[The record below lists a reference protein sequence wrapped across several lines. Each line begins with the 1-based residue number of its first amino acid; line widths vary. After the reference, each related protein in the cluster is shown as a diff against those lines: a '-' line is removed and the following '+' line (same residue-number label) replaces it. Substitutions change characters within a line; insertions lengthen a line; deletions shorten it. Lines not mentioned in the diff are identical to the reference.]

1 MKKTALAAAVWL
13 FFTGVSYASA
23 PTAVHFNWTSTHS
36 ASISWTLDNP
46 VSQNPWMVLSTDSL
60 FDTWLSSSSLI
71 LAQQT
76 TDYYGLQPNTT
87 YYFKVKVM
95 TEPDS
100 AYSADIS
107 SATPPASPQG
117 FAFSSVWVTSA
128 ALQWADGGNP
138 AGTWYQAEAA
148 IDEGFI
154 TTVGLSSGTGLSAEF
169 QYLNANTTYYFSL
182 KALGHG
188 GQDAAY
194 STALSSITLANP
206 PGAEAYA
213 LVSSTGLSVFWD
225 ANGNPDGTRYE
236 LTESTSAFATVNF
249 SSVTDSNYFEASGL
263 IPNTTYYYRAA
274 ALNGAGVRSAVTGFA
289 PVATYSAPPL
299 ENPPSLGAVTGTSVE
314 TRWLINGNPISTEY
328 YVWVSTDPL
337 FNGLDYGSGTWFA
350 APAYTVTGLESGRAY
365 YFRVRSRD
373 ANGRPSAWLDLGTR
387 TTAAGA
393 DNTPPSV
400 NNLQGG
406 DDAWRGAAGGSYRV
420 HFSDLGS
427 GLDRFEVKITSG
439 QYAAGITVYDW
450 TAAVTG
456 INDAYFEQDWVLPQ
470 AAFEAIQENVTS
482 YVSVRVY
489 DQAGNATLSPNAFYV
504 RRDTT
509 PPTIDDYADSP
520 AGWLAADP
528 GAVFD
533 VDFADALSGLSQ
545 VLYSASNQPGMA
557 DANVLPWTPI
567 EVITSSPSYTALW
580 GLDFGA
586 LADGASN
593 YISVRA
599 VDAAGNAFTRQD
611 VFRILK
617 NTIGPAVAI
626 AAPQAGYVST
636 AAVLS
641 GAASAMNEYSPVTG
655 NEVAIQELSGSNYFD
670 GAAFSSPSAV
680 WLAASGLASWSY
692 SASTV
697 PFAAGTQYKVYA
709 RARDSNGFL
718 TPLPYPNVTFQLDQ
732 AAPTVWVSTP
742 ADASTVYAFDA
753 VEGTAAD
760 TGGAGLA
767 GAEVYLMRLA
777 DGKWWNFQTAA
788 WGEVPVASAP
798 APGSPWAFAPD
809 SALRSALV
817 HGQQYYAGASARD
830 SASPANAAP
839 FGSAGST
846 FTWVDSYAPEAVTAF
861 APSTGTSPGRVV
873 VAWTFPGDDGGA
885 FALTYGRYAVQYS
898 TYPEAVF
905 STQAAQVMISTGLV
919 QPGAQQSYTIAGL
932 SPETTYYLTLWT
944 EDDAGLWSGPSP
956 LASTL
961 SGESLNDMISGTV
974 KNPLGSGVT
983 GVMVEAITNTGM
995 VAAAGYT
1002 LDDGLGSFT
1011 LNGLAD
1017 GLYRVQV
1024 TWLEDGFASSVAKD
1038 QIPMGYADANFVLSV
1053 SYELASVSGSVPSA
1067 VRPLASG
1074 AGVSALPAAVQLWQ
1088 GGRLVAAASPDA
1100 AGRFSIRNL
1109 IPGSYVLKAA
1119 GPDGAWKSVPI
1130 TLARGENLQIS
1141 PLGTLLRQASA
1152 YAYPNPADAG
1162 YVKFRLQ
1169 TDVSPVRV
1177 GLAVYALDGRLVRSS
1192 EYGDPGWTYT
1202 AGPPDTYEY
1211 RWDFTDGKP
1220 ASGVYF
1226 YTLRLRQPNT
1236 GETGG
1241 ARGKFAVI
1249 R

>member
-1 MKKTALAAAVWL
+1 M
-13 FFTGVSYASA
+13 G
-23 PTAVHFNWTSTHS
+23 
-36 ASISWTLDNP
+36 WTLGNP
-46 VSQNPWMVLSTDSL
+46 PAETPWMVLSADSS
-60 FDTWLSSSSLI
+60 FATWVSSSALA

-76 TDYYGLQPNTT
+76 TDYYGLRPNTT
-87 YYFKVKVM
+87 YYFRVKVE
-95 TEPDS
+95 TEDDS
-100 AYSADIS
+100 AYSSAVS
-107 SATPPASPQG
+107 SATPPAAPQG
-117 FAFSSVWVTSA
+117 FSFSSVFVTSA

-154 TTVGLSSGTGLSAEF
+154 TAVGLSSGPAAAAGFGS
-169 QYLNANTTYYFSL
+169 LNPNTTYYFSL
-182 KALGHG
+182 KALGFG
-188 GQDAAY
+188 GQDARYAAVV
-194 STALSSITLANP
+194 STITLTNP
-206 PGAEAYA
+206 PVSEAYA

-225 ANGNPDGTRYE
+225 NNGNPEGTRYE
-236 LTESTSAFATVNF
+236 LAESTSAFATVNL
-249 SSVTDSNYFEASGL
+249 SSVTDSNYYEASGL
-263 IPNTTYYYRAA
+263 TPNTTYYYRAA
-274 ALNGAGVRSAVTGFA
+274 AVNGGGVRSAVTEFS
-289 PVATYSAPPL
+289 PVLTYAAPPL

-314 TRWLINGNPISTEY
+314 TRWLINGNPVSTEY

-337 FNGLDYGSGTWFA
+337 FNGLDFGPGVWFA
-350 APAYTVTGLESGRAY
+350 APAYTVAGLESGRSY
-365 YFRVRSRD
+365 HFRVRSRD
-373 ANGRPSAWLDLGTR
+373 LQGRYSVWLDLGAK
-387 TTAAGA
+387 TTSVGD

-400 NNLQGG
+400 SDLQGG

-427 GLDRFEVKITSG
+427 GLDRFEVTVTSG
-439 QYAAGITVYDW
+439 PYSGGVIVAPW
-450 TAAVTG
+450 TPAVAS
-456 INDAYFEQDWVLPQ
+456 INDAYFERDWALPA
-470 AAFEAIQENVTS
+470 AAFEAIQENVAS

-489 DQAGNATLSPNAFYV
+489 DQAANVTTYPDAFYV

-520 AGWLAADP
+520 QNWLSADP

-545 VLYSASNQPGMA
+545 VLYSASNQPGVA
-557 DANVLPWTPI
+557 DAGVLGWTPVD
-567 EVITSSPSYTALW
+567 VITSSPSFTALW
-580 GLDFGA
+580 GLNFGA

-599 VDAAGNAFTRQD
+599 VDAAGNATTRQD

-617 NTIGPAVAI
+617 NTRGPAVSI
-626 AAPQAGYVST
+626 ASPQAGYVST

-655 NEVAIQELSGSNYFD
+655 NEVALQELGGGSYFD
-670 GAAFSSPSAV
+670 GTEFASPSAV
-680 WLAASGLASWSY
+680 WLAASGLAAWAY
-692 SASTV
+692 DASTV

-709 RARDSNGFL
+709 RSRDNNGFL

-742 ADASTVYAFDA
+742 AAASSVYAFDA

-767 GAEVYLMRLA
+767 GADVYLMRLA

-788 WGEVPVASAP
+788 WGGVPVASAP
-798 APGSPWAFAPD
+798 APGSPWAFSPD
-809 SALRSALV
+809 AALRAALV

-846 FTWVDSYAPEAVTAF
+846 FTWVDSRAPEAVASF
-861 APSTGTSPGRVV
+861 APSTGTSPGRVNL
-873 VAWTFPGDDGGA
+873 AWTFPGDDGGA

-905 STQAAQVMISTGLV
+905 STQAAQVLISTGLV
-919 QPGAQQSYTIAGL
+919 QPGAAQTHTIAGL
-932 SPETTYYLTLWT
+932 NPETTYYLTLWT

-961 SGESLNDMISGTV
+961 SGESLENMISGTV
-974 KNPLGSGVT
+974 KNPPGAGVT
-983 GVMVEAITNTGM
+983 AVMVEAVTNTGM
-995 VAAAGYT
+995 VAASGYT

-1024 TWLEDGFASSVAKD
+1024 TWLEEGFASSVAKD

-1053 SYELASVSGSVPSA
+1053 AYELASVSGSVPASA
-1067 VRPLASG
+1067 PARAPG
-1074 AGVSALPAAVQLWQ
+1074 AGVSASPAAPVQLWQ
-1088 GGRLVAAASPDA
+1088 GSRLVASAAPDA

-1109 IPGSYVLKAA
+1109 IPGSYTLKAA
-1119 GPDGAWKSVPI
+1119 GPDGAWKSFPV
-1130 TLARGENLQIS
+1130 TLARGENLRIS
-1141 PLGTLLRQASA
+1141 PLGALLRQASA

-1169 TDVSPVRV
+1169 TDVSPLQVW
-1177 GLAVYALDGRLVRSS
+1177 LAVYALDGRLVRSS
-1192 EYGDPGWTYT
+1192 EYGSPGWTYT

-1211 RWDFTDGKP
+1211 RWDFTGGKP

-1226 YTLRLRQPNT
+1226 YALRLRQPN
-1236 GETGG
+1236 GG
-1241 ARGKFAVI
+1241 ATDGMKGKFAVI

>member
-1 MKKTALAAAVWL
+1 MKKIALAAAAWL
-13 FFTGVSYASA
+13 FFTGFSHASV

-36 ASISWTLDNP
+36 VSVSWTLDAP
-46 VSQNPWMVLSTDSL
+46 GTETPWMALSDDQSFSAWISSAALVLGQ
-60 FDTWLSSSSLI
+60 SS
-71 LAQQT
+71 

-87 YYFKVKVM
+87 YYFKVKVS
-95 TEPDS
+95 TEA
-100 AYSADIS
+100 AYSAAVS
-107 SATPPASPQG
+107 SATPPAAPQA
-117 FAFSSVWVTSA
+117 FALASVWVTSA

-138 AGTWYQAEAA
+138 PGAWYQAEAS

-154 TTVGLSSGTGLSAEF
+154 TTIGLSSGAAVAAGFSS
-169 QYLNANTTYYFSL
+169 LNPNTTYYFNL
-182 KALGHG
+182 KTLGFG
-188 GQDAAY
+188 GQDAPYAAVL
-194 STALSSITLANP
+194 TTITLTNP
-206 PGAEAYA
+206 PVSETYA

-236 LTESTSAFATVNF
+236 LAESTSAFATLNF
-249 SSVTDSNYFEASGL
+249 SSVTGSNYFEAAGL
-263 IPNTTYYYRAA
+263 IPNTTYFYRAA
-274 ALNGAGVRSAVTGFA
+274 AVNGAGVRSAVTEFA

-314 TRWLINGNPISTEY
+314 TRWLINGNPVTTEY
-328 YVWVSTDPL
+328 KIQVSTDAQ
-337 FNGLDYGSGTWFA
+337 FNGNDYGPPDWFA
-350 APAYTVTGLESGRAY
+350 APARTVVSLESGRAY

-373 ANGRPSAWLDLGTR
+373 FLGRYSAWLDLGSKA
-387 TTAAGA
+387 TAAGA

-406 DDAWRGAAGGSYRV
+406 DDTWRGAAGGAYRV

-427 GLDRFEVKITSG
+427 GLDRFEVKVTSG
-439 QYAAGITVYDW
+439 QYAGGITVRDW
-450 TAAVTG
+450 TEAVTG
-456 INDAYFEQDWVLPQ
+456 INDAYFEQDWVLPA
-470 AAFEAIQENVTS
+470 AAFEAIQENVAS

-489 DQAGNATLSPNAFYV
+489 DQAANVTLYPDAFYV

-528 GAVFD
+528 GAIFD

-545 VLYSASNQPGMA
+545 VLYSASNQPGVA
-557 DANVLPWTPI
+557 DASVLGWTPVD
-567 EVITSSPSYTALW
+567 VITSSPSFTALW
-580 GLDFGA
+580 GVDFGA

-599 VDAAGNAFTRQD
+599 VDAAGNSFTRQD

-617 NTIGPAVAI
+617 NTIGPAVNI

-636 AAVLS
+636 AAVIS

-655 NEVAIQELSGSNYFD
+655 NEVAIQELSGNNYFD
-670 GAAFSSPSAV
+670 GTAFASPAAV
-680 WLAASGLASWSY
+680 WLAASGLAAWSY
-692 SASTV
+692 GASTV
-697 PFAAGTQYKVYA
+697 PFSAGTQYKVYA
-709 RARDSNGFL
+709 RSRDVNAFL
-718 TPLPYPNVTFQLDQ
+718 TPVPYPNVTFQLDQ
-732 AAPTVWVSTP
+732 AAPAVWVSTP
-742 ADASTVYAFDA
+742 ADASSVYAFDA

-760 TGGAGLA
+760 AGGSGLA
-767 GAEVYLMRLA
+767 GADVYLMRLA

-798 APGSPWAFAPD
+798 PAGSPWVFTPD
-809 SALRSALV
+809 AALRSALA
-817 HGQQYYAGASARD
+817 HGQQYYAGAAARD
-830 SASPANAAP
+830 SASPANVSP

-846 FTWVDSYAPEAVTAF
+846 FTWVDSRAPEAVASF
-861 APSTGTSPGRVV
+861 APSTGTSPGRVIL
-873 VAWTFPGDDGGA
+873 AWTFPGDDGGA

-919 QPGAQQSYTIAGL
+919 QPGAQQTYTIAGL

-961 SGESLNDMISGTV
+961 SGESLDDMISGTV
-974 KNPLGSGVT
+974 KNPLSTGVT

-995 VAAAGYT
+995 VAASGYT
-1002 LDDGLGSFT
+1002 IDDGLGSFT

-1053 SYELASVSGSVPSA
+1053 AYELASVSGSVPASA
-1067 VRPLASG
+1067 PARAAGP
-1074 AGVSALPAAVQLWQ
+1074 GVSASPSSAVQLWQ
-1088 GGRLVAAASPDA
+1088 GGRLLASASPDA

-1109 IPGSYVLKAA
+1109 IPGSYILKAA

-1130 TLARGENLQIS
+1130 TLAGGEDLRIS

-1169 TDVSPVRV
+1169 TDVSPLRV
-1177 GLAVYALDGRLVRSS
+1177 SLAVYALDGSLVRSS
-1192 EYGDPGWTYT
+1192 EYGAAGWTYT

-1226 YTLRLRQPNT
+1226 YTLRLRQPNS
-1236 GETGG
+1236 GETDGV
-1241 ARGKFAVI
+1241 RGKFAVI